1 MKGYENM
8 KYEKLFTPIKIGNVE
23 IKNRICMAPML
34 MDFGQFDGRTTEQLM
49 NYYEE
54 RAKGGTG
61 LIVTEITRV
70 NDVTGGSA
78 FAQLGMSHD
87 YQIEGMSELARR
99 IHSHGAKLFVQ
110 LHHPGRQNMGLL
122 IGTLP
127 LSIACNKTMP
137 FFKDMLYKVVP
148 AGKLLMEHHVVPK
161 VVAPSKCE
169 NSYFS
174 DGNNR
179 ALSNKEVKG
188 LINDF
193 VNAAVR
199 VKKSGCDGVQLHA
212 SHGYL
217 IQQFLSPNTNKRTDE
232 YGGNLENRMRF
243 LLEIISGIREK
254 CGKDFPIIV
263 RLTVDECY
271 SMIGKSGKGYDLTE
285 GVEMAKRLEKAGIDA
300 IDVSSAAYDTFN
312 YWLEPTSFECGWR
325 KYMAQAV
332 KNAVSIPVIAAN
344 LIRSPEQ
351 AESQLEDG
359 VQDMISLG
367 RPHIADP
374 HWAEKAES
382 GHPED
387 IKRCIC
393 CLYCIESMQNN
404 AYTGDHGYCAV
415 NPFVGSENYKLKND
429 GNGRKMLVVGSGPA
443 GLTAAELLA
452 KRGFDVTVAEKSDKL
467 GGQVDL
473 AVKPPHKDKLY
484 WCIEDLKTS
493 CDKLGVKFLMNTEI
507 TAEKVDEMKP
517 YAVICATG
525 AYAFKP
531 KFIKGYDRDNVYTTT
546 DILEGKTVLENKN
559 VAVIGS
565 GMTGLET
572 AELLTCTGNKVTV
585 VEMADSIAPGVWH
598 QHVNDIMPRLTE
610 KNVEFYTSK
619 KLVEIKDGVIV
630 VEDKDGSKSELKA
643 DQVVLSL
650 GAKSEATLCHKLKS
664 TGKNA
669 YLIGDAANVGR
680 IADATRSAFECVKS
694 I

>member
-1 MKGYENM
+1 M
-8 KYEKLFTPIKIGNVE
+8 KYETLFSPIKIGNVE

-34 MDFGQFDGRTTEQLM
+34 MDFGQFDGRTTNQLM
-49 NYYEE
+49 DYYEE

-87 YQIEGMSELARR
+87 YQIEGMAQLARR

-127 LSIACNKTMP
+127 LSITCNKAMP
-137 FFKDMLYKVVP
+137 FFKNVLYKVVP
-148 AGKLLMEHHVVPK
+148 AGKLLMEHHIVPR

-179 ALSNKEVKG
+179 ALSNKEVKS
-188 LINDF
+188 LIEDF
-193 VNAAVR
+193 INAAVR

-232 YGGNLENRMRF
+232 YGGSLENRMRF
-243 LLEIISGIREK
+243 LLEIIAGIKEK
-254 CGKDFPIIV
+254 CGEDFPIIV

-271 SMIGKSGKGYDLTE
+271 AMIGKPDKGYNLTE
-285 GVEMAKRLEKAGIDA
+285 GVEMAKRLEEAGVAA

-312 YWLEPTSFECGWR
+312 FWLEPTSFECGWR

-332 KNAVSIPVIAAN
+332 KNAVKIPVIAAN

-351 AESQLEDG
+351 AESQLNEG

-374 HWAEKAES
+374 YWAKKAES

-404 AYTGDHGYCAV
+404 AYIGDHGYCAV
-415 NPFVGSENYKLKND
+415 NPFVGSESYKLKNN
-429 GNGRKMLVVGSGPA
+429 GNGRKVLVVGSGPA
-443 GLTAAELLA
+443 GLTAAELMA

-467 GGQVDL
+467 GGQIDL

-484 WCIEDLKTS
+484 WCIEDLHTS
-493 CDKLGVKFLMNTEI
+493 CEKLGVNFLLNTEI
-507 TAEKVDEMKP
+507 TKENVASFEP

-525 AYAFKP
+525 AFASRP
-531 KFIKGYDRDNVYTTT
+531 KFIKGFDKENVFTTT
-546 DILEGKTVLENKN
+546 EILDGTVKLEGKS

-585 VEMADSIAPGVWH
+585 VEMADTLAPGVWH
-598 QHVNDIMPRLTE
+598 QHINDIMPRLEE

-619 KLVEIKDGVIV
+619 KLTEIKEGEIV
-630 VEDKDGSKSELKA
+630 VEDKKGNSSQIATDY
-643 DQVVLSL
+643 VVLSL
-650 GAKSEATLCHKLKS
+650 GAKSENELYNSLRETVENL
-664 TGKNA
+664 
-669 YLIGDAANVGR
+669 YIIGDAEKVGR
-680 IADATRSAFECVKS
+680 IADATRSAFECVKK
-694 I
+694 ID

>member
-1 MKGYENM
+1 M
-8 KYEKLFTPIKIGNVE
+8 KYEKLFTPIKIGTVE

-127 LSIACNKTMP
+127 LSITCNKAMP

-148 AGKLLMEHHVVPK
+148 AGKLLMEHHIVPR

-179 ALSNKEVKG
+179 GLTNKEVKE

-193 VNAAVR
+193 INAAVR

-232 YGGNLENRMRF
+232 YGGSLENRMRF
-243 LLEIISGIREK
+243 LLEIISGIKEK
-254 CGKDFPIIV
+254 CGEDFPIIV

-271 SMIGKSGKGYDLTE
+271 SMIGKPGKGYDLTE
-285 GVEMAKRLEKAGIDA
+285 GVKMAKRLEEAGIAA

-332 KNAVSIPVIAAN
+332 KNAVGIPVIAAN

-351 AESQLEDG
+351 AESQLEEG
-359 VQDMISLG
+359 AQDMISLG

-374 HWAEKAES
+374 YWAKKAES

-415 NPFVGSENYKLKND
+415 NPFVGSEDFKFAND
-429 GNGRKMLVVGSGPA
+429 GNGRKVLVIGSGPA

-452 KRGFDVTVAEKSDKL
+452 KRGFEVTVAEKSDKL

-484 WCIEDLKTS
+484 WCIEDLHTS
-493 CDKLGVKFLMNTEI
+493 CDKLGVKFLMNTEVTENFI
-507 TAEKVDEMKP
+507 SEFKP
-517 YAVICATG
+517 YATVCATG
-525 AYAFKP
+525 ANAVRP
-531 KFIKGYDRDNVYTTT
+531 KFIKGSDRENVYTTT
-546 DILEGKTVLENKN
+546 EILDGSVILKDKS

-572 AELLTCTGNKVTV
+572 AELLTCTDNKVTV
-585 VEMADSIAPGVWH
+585 VEMADEIAPGVWH
-598 QHVNDIMPRLTE
+598 QHINDIIPRLSE
-610 KNVEFYTSK
+610 KNVGFLTSN
-619 KLVEIKDGVIV
+619 KLVEIKDKTIV
-630 VEDKDGSKSELKA
+630 VEDKNGNRQEIEA
-643 DQVVLSL
+643 DNVVLSL
-650 GAKSEATLCHKLKS
+650 GAKSDNSLYHKLKS

-669 YLIGDAANVGR
+669 FIIGDAEKVGR
-680 IADATRSAFECVKS
+680 IADATRSAFECVKK

>member
-1 MKGYENM
+1 MEYT
-8 KYEKLFTPIKIGNVE
+8 KLFSPIKIGNVE

-70 NDVTGGSA
+70 NDIHGGSA

-99 IHSHGAKLFVQ
+99 IHKHGAKLFVQ

-127 LSIACNKTMP
+127 LSITCDKIIP
-137 FFKDMLYKVVP
+137 FFKPMLYKVVP
-148 AGKLLMEHHVVPK
+148 AGKLLMKNHIVPR

-174 DGNNR
+174 DGNNKG
-179 ALSNKEVKG
+179 LSNKQVKA
-188 LINDF
+188 LIRDF
-193 VNAAVR
+193 IDGAVR

-217 IQQFLSPNTNKRTDE
+217 LQQFLSPNTNKRTDE
-232 YGGNLENRMRF
+232 YGGSLENRMRF
-243 LLEIISGIREK
+243 ILEIIEGIKKE
-254 CGKDFPIIV
+254 CGEDFPIIV

-271 SMIGKSGKGYDLTE
+271 DRIGKPGKGYTLAE
-285 GVEMAKRLEKAGIDA
+285 GVEMATRLEKAGVAA

-325 KYMAQAV
+325 KYMAAAV

-351 AESQLEDG
+351 AEGQLQEG
-359 VQDMISLG
+359 TQDMISLG

-374 HWAEKAES
+374 HWANKVQQ
-382 GHPED
+382 GRKED
-387 IKRCIC
+387 VKRCIC

-404 AYTGDHGYCAV
+404 AYIGDHGYCAV
-415 NPFVGSENYKLKND
+415 NPFVGSEDYVLPDD
-429 GNGRKMLVVGSGPA
+429 GNGRKILVAGSGPA
-443 GLTAAELLA
+443 GLTAAELLS
-452 KRGFDVTVAEKSDKL
+452 KRGFSVTVMEKSDKL
-467 GGQVDL
+467 GGQIDL

-484 WCIEDLKTS
+484 WCIEDLYTACK
-493 CDKLGVKFLMNTEI
+493 KLGVEIVLNAEVTKNTVE
-507 TAEKVDEMKP
+507 EMKP
-517 YAVICATG
+517 YAVVVATG
-525 AYAFKP
+525 AYAVKP
-531 KFIKGYDRDNVYTTT
+531 RFIKGYDKENVFTTT
-546 DILEGKTVLENKN
+546 DILDGSVVLENKK
-559 VAVIGS
+559 VAVVGS

-572 AELLTCTGNKVTV
+572 AEMLTLNNNKVKI
-585 VEMADSIAPGVWH
+585 VEMADTIAPGVWM
-598 QHVNDIMPRLTE
+598 QHVDDLMPRLKERQVKFFTSRKLTE
-610 KNVEFYTSK
+610 IGDSFIT
-619 KLVEIKDGVIV
+619 
-630 VEDKDGSKSELKA
+630 VEDKKGNKEKLDA
-643 DQVVLSL
+643 DYVVLSL
-650 GAKSEATLCHKLKS
+650 GAKSD
-664 TGKNA
+664 NA
-669 YLIGDAANVGR
+669 LYEEIKGMTENVYLIGDAEKVGR
-680 IADATRSAFECVKS
+680 IADATRSAFECVKK
-694 I
+694 IK

>member
-1 MKGYENM
+1 M
-8 KYEKLFTPIKIGNVE
+8 KYETLFSPIKIGSVE

-34 MDFGQFDGRTTEQLM
+34 MDFGQFDGRTTQELM

-70 NDVTGGSA
+70 NDVTGGAA

-87 YQIEGMSELARR
+87 YQIEGMRELADR
-99 IHSHGAKLFVQ
+99 IHSHGSKLFVQ

-127 LSIACNKTMP
+127 LSIACDKAMP
-137 FFKDMLYKVVP
+137 FFKDILYKVVP
-148 AGKLLMEHHVVPK
+148 AGKLLMKYHIVPK

-179 ALSNKEVKG
+179 GLSNKEVKK
-188 LINDF
+188 LVNDF
-193 VNAAVR
+193 IEGAVR
-199 VKKSGCDGVQLHA
+199 VKKAGCDGVQLHA

-232 YGGNLENRMRF
+232 YGGSLENRMRF
-243 LLEIISGIREK
+243 LLEIIGGIREK

-271 SMIGKSGKGYDLTE
+271 AMIGKKGKGYDLRE
-285 GVEMAKRLEKAGIDA
+285 GIEMAKRLEKAGVDA
-300 IDVSSAAYDTFN
+300 IDVSSASYDTFN

-332 KNAVSIPVIAAN
+332 KDAVSIPVIAAN

-351 AESQLEDG
+351 AESQLKEG

-374 HWAEKAES
+374 HWAKKAES

-404 AYTGDHGYCAV
+404 AYIGDHGYCAV
-415 NPFVGSENYKLKND
+415 NPFVGSEKYELKKD
-429 GNGRKMLVVGSGPA
+429 GNGRKVLVVGAGPA

-452 KRGFDVTVAEKSDKL
+452 KRGFDVTLAEKSDKL

-473 AVKPPHKDKLY
+473 AVKPPHKEKLL
-484 WCIEDLKTS
+484 WCIEDLQTS
-493 CDKLGVKFLMNTEI
+493 CEKLGVKILVNMEI
-507 TAEKVDEMKP
+507 GEKEIVEMKP
-517 YAVICATG
+517 YAVVCATG
-525 AYAFKP
+525 AYAVKP
-531 KFIKGYDRDNVYTTT
+531 KFIEGYDRENVFTTT
-546 DILEGKTVLENKN
+546 DILDGSVNLENKS
-559 VAVIGS
+559 VSVIGS

-572 AELLTCTGNKVTV
+572 AELLTLKGNRVTV
-585 VEMADSIAPGVWH
+585 VEMADEIAPGVWH
-598 QHVNDIMPRLTE
+598 QHKNDIMPRL
-610 KNVEFYTSK
+610 KKKSVNFYTSK
-619 KLVEIKDGVIV
+619 KLISVKDKSIV
-630 VEDKDGSKSELKA
+630 VEDKKGNRSEM
-643 DQVVLSL
+643 QTEYVVLSL
-650 GAKSEATLCHKLKS
+650 GAKSENTLYNKISGNHD
-664 TGKNA
+664 NV
-669 YLIGDAANVGR
+669 YLIGDASKVGR
-680 IADATRSAFECVKS
+680 IADATRDAFECVKL
-694 I
+694 IK

>member
-1 MKGYENM
+1 MEYNM
-8 KYEKLFTPIKIGNVE
+8 LFSPIKIGNVE

-70 NDVTGGSA
+70 NDITGGSA

-87 YQIEGMSELARR
+87 YQIEGMKELANR
-99 IHSHGAKLFVQ
+99 IHSHGSKLFVQ

-127 LSIACNKTMP
+127 LSIACDKALP
-137 FFKDMLYKVVP
+137 FFKDVLYKVVP
-148 AGKLLMEHHVVPK
+148 AGKVLMKHHIVPR

-179 ALSNKEVKG
+179 GLRKSEIKG
-188 LINDF
+188 LVNDF
-193 VNAAVR
+193 VNAAER

-217 IQQFLSPNTNKRTDE
+217 LQQFLSPNTNRRTDE
-232 YGGNLENRMRF
+232 YGGSLENRMRF
-243 LLEIISGIREK
+243 ILEIIAGIKEK

-271 SMIGKSGKGYDLTE
+271 SMIGKPGKGYDLSE
-285 GVEMAKRLEKAGIDA
+285 GIKMAKILEEAGIDA

-332 KNAVSIPVIAAN
+332 KDAVKIPVIAAN

-351 AESQLEDG
+351 AEEQLNSG

-374 HWAEKAES
+374 HWAKKAEK
-382 GHPED
+382 GQTED

-404 AYTGDHGYCAV
+404 AYIGDHGYCAV
-415 NPFVGSENYKLKND
+415 NPFVGSEDYVLKKD
-429 GNGRKMLVVGSGPA
+429 GNGRRVLVIGSGPA

-452 KRGFDVTVAEKSDKL
+452 KRGFKVTVAEKSNKL

-484 WCIEDLKTS
+484 WCIEDLHTS
-493 CDKLGVKFLMNTEI
+493 CIKLGVEVLLETEVDKAF
-507 TAEKVDEMKP
+507 AEKFEP

-525 AYAFKP
+525 GTAIKP
-531 KFIKGYDRDNVYTTT
+531 RSIEGVDRANVYTTT
-546 DILEGKTVLENKN
+546 DILQGKVVLENKK
-559 VAVIGS
+559 VALIGS

-572 AELLTCTGNKVTV
+572 AELLTVTGNRISVI
-585 VEMADSIAPGVWH
+585 EMADEIAKGVWM
-598 QHVNDIMPRLTE
+598 QHVNDIMPRLKE
-610 KNVEFYTSK
+610 KNVEFYPSK
-619 KLVEIKDGVIV
+619 KLTAIKENGIV
-630 VEDKDGSKSELKA
+630 LEDKKGSITEFEA
-643 DQVVLSL
+643 DCVVLSL
-650 GAKSEATLCHKLKS
+650 GVRSEKALYEELTKTMK
-664 TGKNA
+664 KV
-669 YLIGDAANVGR
+669 YIIGDGEKAGR
-680 IADATRSAFECVKS
+680 IADATRSAFECVKKLV
-694 I
+694 

>member
-1 MKGYENM
+1 M
-8 KYEKLFTPIKIGNVE
+8 KYETLFSPIKIGNVE

-34 MDFGQFDGRTTEQLM
+34 MDFGQFDGRTTNQLM
-49 NYYEE
+49 DYYEE

-87 YQIEGMSELARR
+87 YQIEGMTQLARR

-127 LSIACNKTMP
+127 LSITCNKAMP
-137 FFKDMLYKVVP
+137 FFKNMLYKVVP
-148 AGKLLMEHHVVPK
+148 AGKLLMEHHIVPR

-179 ALSNKEVKG
+179 ALSNKEVKS
-188 LINDF
+188 LIQDF
-193 VNAAVR
+193 INAAVR

-232 YGGNLENRMRF
+232 YGGTLENRMRF
-243 LLEIISGIREK
+243 LLEIIAGIKEK
-254 CGKDFPIIV
+254 CGEDFPIIV

-271 SMIGKSGKGYDLTE
+271 AMIGKPGKGYDLTE
-285 GVEMAKRLEKAGIDA
+285 GVEMAKRLEKAGIAA

-332 KNAVSIPVIAAN
+332 KNAVKIPVIAAN

-351 AESQLEDG
+351 AESQLNEG

-374 HWAEKAES
+374 YWAKKAES

-404 AYTGDHGYCAV
+404 AYIGDHGYCAV
-415 NPFVGSENYKLKND
+415 NPFVGSESYKLKNN
-429 GNGRKMLVVGSGPA
+429 GNSRKVLVVGSGPA
-443 GLTAAELLA
+443 GLTAAELMA

-484 WCIEDLKTS
+484 WCIEDLHTS
-493 CDKLGVKFLMNTEI
+493 CEKLGVKFLLNTEI
-507 TAEKVDEMKP
+507 TKENVASFEP

-525 AYAFKP
+525 AFASRP
-531 KFIKGYDRDNVYTTT
+531 KFIKGFDRENVYTTT
-546 DILEGKTVLENKN
+546 EILDGTIKLEGKS

-572 AELLTCTGNKVTV
+572 AELLTCTDNKVTV
-585 VEMADSIAPGVWH
+585 VEMADTLAPGVWH
-598 QHVNDIMPRLTE
+598 QHINDIMPRLEE
-610 KNVEFYTSK
+610 KSVEFYTSK
-619 KLVEIKDGVIV
+619 KLTEIKDGAIV
-630 VEDKDGSKSELKA
+630 VEDKKGNSSEIPTEY
-643 DQVVLSL
+643 VVLSL
-650 GAKSEATLCHKLKS
+650 GAKSE
-664 TGKNA
+664 NA
-669 YLIGDAANVGR
+669 LYNSLRETIENLYIIGDAEKVGR
-680 IADATRSAFECVKS
+680 IADATRSAFECVKT
-694 I
+694 ID

>member
-1 MKGYENM
+1 MEYKT
-8 KYEKLFTPIKIGNVE
+8 LFSPIKIGNVE

-34 MDFGQFDGRTTEQLM
+34 MDFGQFDGRATKQLID
-49 NYYEE
+49 YYTE

-87 YQIEGMSELARR
+87 YQIDSMRELANS
-99 IHSHGAKLFVQ
+99 IHAYGSKLFVQ

-127 LSIACNKTMP
+127 LSIACDKALP

-148 AGKLLMEHHVVPK
+148 AGKLLMKHHIVPK

-179 ALSNKEVKG
+179 GLSNKEVKK
-188 LINDF
+188 LIENF
-193 VNAAVR
+193 VDAAQR
-199 VKKSGCDGVQLHA
+199 VQKSGCDGVQLHA

-232 YGGNLENRMRF
+232 YGGCLENRMRF
-243 LLEIISGIREK
+243 LLEIIAGIKEK

-271 SMIGKSGKGYDLTE
+271 AMIGKEGKGYDLTE
-285 GVEMAKRLEKAGIDA
+285 GVKMAKRLELAGVDA

-332 KNAVSIPVIAAN
+332 KNAVKIPVIAAN

-351 AESQLEDG
+351 AENQLNEG
-359 VQDMISLG
+359 AQDMVSLG

-374 HWAEKAES
+374 HWASKAQS
-382 GHPED
+382 GHSED

-404 AYTGDHGYCAV
+404 AYIGDHGYCAV
-415 NPFVGSENYKLKND
+415 NPFVGSENYELKKD
-429 GNGRKMLVVGSGPA
+429 GNKRKVLVVGGGPA
-443 GLTAAELLA
+443 GLTAAEILA
-452 KRGFDVTVAEKSDKL
+452 KRDFDVTLCEKETKL

-473 AVKPPHKDKLY
+473 AVKPPHKEKLW
-484 WCIEDLKTS
+484 WCIEDLQTS
-493 CDKLGVKFLMNTEI
+493 CEKNGVKILLNTPV
-507 TAEKVDEMKP
+507 TAQFVKDNSF

-525 AYAFKP
+525 ANASRP
-531 KFIKGYDRDNVYTTT
+531 KFIEGYDRENVSTTT
-546 DILEGKTVLENKN
+546 EILNGSIKVENSK

-572 AELLTCTGNKVTV
+572 AELLTTFGNEVCV
-585 VEMADSIAPGVWH
+585 VEMADEIAPGVWH
-598 QHVNDIMPRLTE
+598 QHITDIMPRLKE
-610 KNVEFYTSK
+610 KNVTFYPSK
-619 KLVEIKDGVIV
+619 KLLAVTEKSIV
-630 VEDKDGSKSELKA
+630 VVGSDGYRQEIA
-643 DQVVLSL
+643 TDFVVLSL
-650 GAKSEATLCHKLKS
+650 GAKSDNALFNELKDVH
-664 TGKNA
+664 NNV
-669 YLIGDAANVGR
+669 YLIGDASKVGR
-680 IADATRSAFECVKS
+680 IADATASAFECTKK

>member
-1 MKGYENM
+1 MEYN
-8 KYEKLFTPIKIGNVE
+8 KLFSPIKIGNVE

-87 YQIEGMSELARR
+87 YQIEGMKEFASR

-127 LSIACNKTMP
+127 LSIACDKALP
-137 FFKDMLYKVVP
+137 FFKDVLYKVVP
-148 AGKLLMEHHVVPK
+148 AGKVLMKHHIVPR

-179 ALSNKEVKG
+179 GLRKSEIKA

-193 VNAAVR
+193 VEAAVR
-199 VKKSGCDGVQLHA
+199 VQKAGCDGVQLHA

-217 IQQFLSPNTNKRTDE
+217 LQQFLSPNTNKRTDE
-232 YGGNLENRMRF
+232 YGGSLENRMRF
-243 LLEIISGIREK
+243 ILEIIAGIKEK
-254 CGKDFPIIV
+254 CGKNFPIIV

-271 SMIGKSGKGYDLTE
+271 SMISKKGKGYDLSE
-285 GVEMAKRLEKAGIDA
+285 GVEMAKRLEEAGVAA

-325 KYMAQAV
+325 KYMAKAV
-332 KNAVSIPVIAAN
+332 KDSVSIPVIAAN

-351 AESQLEDG
+351 AEQQLDEG

-374 HWAEKAES
+374 HWARKAES
-382 GHPED
+382 GNAED

-404 AYTGDHGYCAV
+404 AYIGDHGYCAV
-415 NPFVGSENYKLKND
+415 NPFVGSEDYELKKD
-429 GNGRKMLVVGSGPA
+429 GEGRRILVVGSGPA

-452 KRGFDVTVAEKSDKL
+452 KRGFKVTVAEKSDRL

-484 WCIEDLKTS
+484 WCIEDLHTS
-493 CDKLGVKFLMNTEI
+493 CSKLGVEFLLNTEVDK
-507 TAEKVDEMKP
+507 AFVEKSEP
-517 YAVICATG
+517 HAVVCATG
-525 AYAFKP
+525 GTAVKP
-531 KFIKGYDRDNVYTTT
+531 RSIEGVDRENVYTTT
-546 DILEGKTVLENKN
+546 EILTGDVVLENKR
-559 VAVIGS
+559 VALIGS

-572 AELLTCTGNKVTV
+572 AELLTQTGNQVSV
-585 VEMADSIAPGVWH
+585 VEMADEIAKGVWM
-598 QHVNDIMPRLTE
+598 QHVNDIMPRLEE
-610 KNVEFYTSK
+610 KSVKFYPSK
-619 KLVEIKDGVIV
+619 KLVGIKENAV
-630 VEDKDGSKSELKA
+630 VLEDNKGNKSELPA
-643 DQVVLSL
+643 DCVVLSL
-650 GAKSEATLCHKLKS
+650 GVRSEKALYEELKK
-664 TGKNA
+664 TMHNVHI
-669 YLIGDAANVGR
+669 IGDGEKAGR
-680 IADATRSAFECVKS
+680 IADATRSAFECVKK
-694 I
+694 IV

>member
-1 MKGYENM
+1 M

-23 IKNRICMAPML
+23 IKNRIAMAPML

-49 NYYEE
+49 DYYEE

-61 LIVTEITRV
+61 LIITEITRV
-70 NDVTGGSA
+70 NDKTGASA

-87 YQIEGMSELARR
+87 YQIEGMKNLADR
-99 IHSHGAKLFVQ
+99 IHSHGAKIFVQ

-122 IGTLP
+122 IGTVP
-127 LSIACNKTMP
+127 LSIACDKKLP

-148 AGKLLMEHHVVPK
+148 AGKMLMQHHLVPRVVS
-161 VVAPSKCE
+161 PSKCE

-179 ALSNKEVKG
+179 ELRKSEIKG

-193 VNAAVR
+193 VSAAVR

-217 IQQFLSPNTNKRTDE
+217 IQQFLSPNTNHRIDE
-232 YGGNLENRMRF
+232 YGGSLENRMRF
-243 LLEIISGIREK
+243 LLEIIAGIKKE

-271 SMIGKSGKGYDLTE
+271 EMIGKKGKGYDLSQ
-285 GVEMAKRLEKAGIDA
+285 GVEMAKRLEKAGVDA

-312 YWLEPTSFECGWR
+312 YWLEPTSFKCGWR
-325 KYMAQAV
+325 KYMAAAV

-351 AESQLEDG
+351 AEQQLQEG
-359 VQDMISLG
+359 TQDMISLG

-374 HWAEKAES
+374 HWANKAQNSNEK
-382 GHPED
+382 D

-415 NPFVGSENYKLKND
+415 NPFVGSEKYEFEKISDNKKV
-429 GNGRKMLVVGSGPA
+429 MVVGAGPA
-443 GLTAAELLA
+443 GLTAAENLK
-452 KRGFDVTVAEKSDKL
+452 KRGFDVTVYEKESKA
-467 GGQVDL
+467 GGQVNL
-473 AVKPPHKDKLY
+473 AVKPPYKEKLS
-484 WCIEDLKTS
+484 WCIEDLISS
-493 CDKLGVKFLMNTEI
+493 CEKLGVKFNYSCEVTKELV
-507 TAEKVDEMKP
+507 EKENP

-525 AYAFKP
+525 GNALKP
-531 KFIKGYDRDNVYTTT
+531 RSIAGTDKDFVYTTT
-546 DILEGKTVLENKN
+546 DILDESVVLEDKKI
-559 VAVIGS
+559 VLVGS

-572 AELLTCTGNKVTV
+572 AEYLTEKNKDISV
-585 VEMADSIAPGVWH
+585 VEMADTLAPGVWM
-598 QHVNDIMPRLTE
+598 QHPNDVLPRLRQAGT
-610 KNVEFYTSK
+610 KFFVCK
-619 KLVEIKDGVIV
+619 KLVSIDDGGVT
-630 VEDKDGSKSELKA
+630 VEDTKTKKISFMKA
-643 DQVVLSL
+643 EAVVLSL
-650 GAKSEATLCHKLKS
+650 GVKPETNLYEQI
-664 TGKNA
+664 KNRKNV
-669 YLIGDAANVGR
+669 YKIGDANKVGR
-680 IADATRSAFECVKS
+680 IADATADAFETVKN
-694 I
+694 IK